1 MRGSS
6 NVRKYIELVRAT
18 PVEGT
23 SEYSRDYRAS
33 VIDTLEWMLGE
44 RKERPIAIIKIAGVK
59 AVETQ
64 PVIKPVAM
72 RKASSK
78 TRSTAARAFSKQTQ
92 VKASA

>member
-6 NVRKYIELVRAT
+6 NVRKYVELVRAT

-44 RKERPIAIIKIAGVK
+44 RKERPIALAKQTSEKKK
-59 AVETQ
+59 AVAE
-64 PVIKPVAM
+64 KPKRVSAP
-72 RKASSK
+72 RKRPASVP
-78 TRSTAARAFSKQTQ
+78 RAFPKAQQ
-92 VKASA
+92 VQA